1 MGGCFRLARS
11 NRPRHSDAMT
21 SGTVQTPAGR
31 ADFAHIEVWV
41 FDLDNTLYPAHYDLF
56 RQVDRRIGA
65 FVERA
70 LGIGPDEAS
79 AVRRDFINSYG
90 STLRGMMEW
99 HDADADAFLGYV
111 HDIDVESVPPS
122 TALNEALGRLHG
134 RKLVFTSATAAY
146 ASRVMNRLGVNHHFE
161 DVFDIRA
168 ARLLPKLHPGTY
180 QRFIERHRVEPTV
193 AVMVEDI
200 ARNLAP
206 AAALGMTTVW
216 IPSDL
221 PYSREGAE
229 LGHIHH
235 VVDDLVGWLQG
246 LTAPATAPAAS
257 DG

>member
-1 MGGCFRLARS
+1 
-11 NRPRHSDAMT
+11 MT
-21 SGTVQTPAGR
+21 SGRAQTPARR
-31 ADFAHIEVWV
+31 AGFGHVEVWV

-56 RQVDRRIGA
+56 RQVDRRIGT

-70 LGIGPDEAS
+70 LGIGPDEAG
-79 AVRRDFINSYG
+79 AVRRDFIKRYG
-90 STLRGMMEW
+90 STLRGMMER

-111 HDIDVESVPPS
+111 HDIDIEAVPQS
-122 TALNEALGRLHG
+122 TALDAALGRLHG

-146 ASRVMNRLGVNHHFE
+146 ASRIMSRLGVNHHFE

-168 ARLLPKLHPGTY
+168 AQFLPKPHPQTY

-216 IPSDL
+216 IPNDL
-221 PYSREGAE
+221 PYSHEGADG
-229 LGHIHH
+229 GHIDH
-235 VVDDLVGWLQG
+235 VVDDLIGWLQG
-246 LTAPATAPAAS
+246 LTAPATTRAGGDS
-257 DG
+257 